1 MQNIQKITHLITQLN
16 ELVAEEI
23 KGLETMSLIPDNL
36 TNETNTDEYWDWLYD
51 LPIVNVEGQGYYII
65 GILKTEHDDLLL
77 NVQNVDD
84 NRDIIQI
91 SFYELSLS
99 NKIHLLHSVND
110 VIEYNKKLKQTL

>member
-1 MQNIQKITHLITQLN
+1 MQNIQKITQLQN
-16 ELVAEEI
+16 ELSLLVAEEV
-23 KGLETMSLIPDNL
+23 KKLETMSLIPDHL
-36 TNETNTDEYWDWLYD
+36 TDEMDTEYWDWLYD
-51 LPIVNVEGQGYYII
+51 LPIVNEEGQGYYII
-65 GILKTEHDDLLL
+65 GILKTEQDDLLL

-84 NRDIIQI
+84 YRDIIQI